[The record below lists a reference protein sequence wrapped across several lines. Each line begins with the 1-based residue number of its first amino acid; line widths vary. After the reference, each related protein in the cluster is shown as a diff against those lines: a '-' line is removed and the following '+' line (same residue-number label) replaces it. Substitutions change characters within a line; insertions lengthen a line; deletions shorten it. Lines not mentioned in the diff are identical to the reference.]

1 MIRATFPFRATLSCA
16 CLVAIAAV
24 SNVPARAEKP
34 INLEAR
40 FAQGVMKGGE
50 KQRNYLRV
58 GLNGCE
64 RQPTERTPVNVAF
77 VIDRSGS
84 MQGARIAQA
93 REAAA
98 AAIRR
103 LDKNDIASV
112 VIFDDKIDILVQAQP
127 VEDHAAFIDR
137 IRQVTARGSTAIHGG
152 VMEGAAQVRHNLEA
166 RRLNRVVLL
175 SDGQANVGPRR
186 PEEFAKLGRELLQQG
201 ISVSTI
207 GVGMQYNE
215 DLMLQ
220 LARASDGNHTF
231 VGESTDLIQV
241 FNKEFDDVLAS
252 CAQTVS
258 IDIEL
263 KPGVR
268 VVRGLSRDAKIEGQT
283 AQFQLNQIY
292 AATEHYVLMEIE
304 VDQGV
309 AGAAGDAD
317 LGRVR
322 VTYTAAQDGSRQT
335 IETLVRARFSQST
348 TEIAASRDNT
358 VIESVVEQ
366 SVRARTA
373 AAIQLRDQGRHGEA
387 QALFS
392 QNVQEIDAQAAYA
405 PLSNRLQYLKR
416 QYDGIVAAP
425 TPSATARGEQR
436 KFLRQLDSNPAAP
449 GARY

>member
-1 MIRATFPFRATLSCA
+1 MIRAILSCA
-16 CLVAIAAV
+16 CVVSIAV
-24 SNVPARAEKP
+24 LSNAPARADKP

-40 FAQGVMKGGE
+40 FAQAVMTGGQA
-50 KQRNYLRV
+50 QRNYLRI

-64 RQPTERTPVNVAF
+64 RQPTERTPVNIAF

-84 MQGARIAQA
+84 MQGTRIVQA

-98 AAIRR
+98 AAVRR

-112 VIFDDKIDILVQAQP
+112 VIFDDKIDILVQAQN
-127 VEDHAAFIDR
+127 VDDHSAFIDR
-137 IRQVTARGSTAIHGG
+137 IRQVSARGSTAIHGG
-152 VMEGAAQVRHNLEA
+152 VTEGARQVLQNLDK

-186 PEEFAKLGRELLQQG
+186 PEEFAKLGRELLAQG

-207 GVGMQYNE
+207 GLGTQYNE

-231 VGESTDLIQV
+231 VGETTDLIQV

-258 IDIEL
+258 IDVEL

-268 VVRGLSRDAKIEGQT
+268 VVRALSRDGKIEGQT
-283 AQFQLNQIY
+283 AQFQLNQVY
-292 AATEHYVLMEIE
+292 AATEHYVLMEVE
-304 VDQGV
+304 VDQS
-309 AGAAGDAD
+309 AAGGDAGRDVD

-322 VTYTAAQDGSRQT
+322 VTYTAPQDGSLQT
-335 IETLVRARFSQST
+335 VETPVRARFSEST
-348 TEIAASRDNT
+348 VEVAAGRDNT
-358 VIESVVEQ
+358 VLEAVVEQ

-373 AAIQLRDQGRHGEA
+373 AAIELRDQGRHGEA

-392 QNVQEIDAQAAYA
+392 QNVQEIDAQAAHA
-405 PLSNRLQYLKR
+405 PLSDRLQYLKR
-416 QYDGIVAAP
+416 QYDGLAATPP
-425 TPSATARGEQR
+425 TVSRGVLGDQR
-436 KFLRQLDSNPAAP
+436 KFLRQMDSNPAAP

>member
-1 MIRATFPFRATLSCA
+1 MIRATLLCA
-16 CLVAIAAV
+16 CVASIAV
-24 SNVPARAEKP
+24 LSNAPARAEKP

-40 FAQGVMKGGE
+40 FAQAVMTSGQA
-50 KQRNYLRV
+50 QRNYLRI

-64 RQPTERTPVNVAF
+64 RPPSERTPVNVAF

-98 AAIRR
+98 AAVRR

-112 VIFDDKIDILVQAQP
+112 VVFDDKIDVLVQAQTVDDP
-127 VEDHAAFIDR
+127 AAFIDR
-137 IRQVTARGSTAIHGG
+137 IRQISARGSTAIHGG
-152 VMEGAAQVRHNLEA
+152 VTEGAQQVLHNLDQ

-186 PEEFAKLGRELLQQG
+186 PEDFAKLGRELLQRG

-207 GVGMQYNE
+207 GLGMGYNE

-220 LARASDGNHTF
+220 LARASDGNHLF
-231 VGESTDLIQV
+231 VGDNTDLIQV

-258 IDIEL
+258 IDVEL
-263 KPGVR
+263 RPGVR
-268 VVRGLSRDAKIEGQT
+268 VVRGLSRDGQIDGQI
-283 AQFQLNQIY
+283 AQFKLNQVY
-292 AATEHYVLMEIE
+292 AATEHYVLMEVE
-304 VDQGV
+304 VDQTV
-309 AGAAGDAD
+309 AGSDDD

-322 VTYTAAQDGSRQT
+322 VSYTAPQDGSRRT
-335 IETLVRARFSQST
+335 IETPVRARFSQST
-348 TEIAASRDNT
+348 AEVAASRDND
-358 VIESVVEQ
+358 VLEAVVEQ

-373 AAIQLRDQGRHGEA
+373 AAVELRDQGRHGEA

-392 QNVQEIDAQAAYA
+392 QNVQEIDAQAAHA
-405 PLSNRLQYLKR
+405 PLSNRLQYLQQ
-416 QYDGIVAAP
+416 QYRGIVAAP
-425 TPSATARGEQR
+425 PASARAFGTER
-436 KFLRQLDSNPAAP
+436 KFLRQMDSNPAAA

>member
-1 MIRATFPFRATLSCA
+1 MIRATFLFRATLSCA

-24 SNVPARAEKP
+24 SNAQARAEKP

-40 FAQGVMKGGE
+40 FAQAVMKGGE

-152 VMEGAAQVRHNLEA
+152 VIEGAAQVKHNLEA

-207 GVGMQYNE
+207 GVGLQYNE

-220 LARASDGNHTF
+220 LARASDGNHSF

-258 IDIEL
+258 IDVEL

-268 VVRGLSRDAKIEGQT
+268 VVRGLSRDAKIDGQT

-292 AATEHYVLMEIE
+292 AATEHYVLMEVE
-304 VDQGV
+304 VDP
-309 AGAAGDAD
+309 GATDATGDTD

-322 VTYTAAQDGSRQT
+322 VTYTAPQDGSRQT
-335 IETLVRARFSQST
+335 IETPVHARFSQSA
-348 TEIAASRDNT
+348 TEIAASRDNA

-373 AAIQLRDQGRHGEA
+373 AAIELRDQGRHGEA

-392 QNVQEIDAQAAYA
+392 QNVQEIDAQAAHA

-416 QYDGIVAAP
+416 QYHGIAAQP
-425 TPSATARGEQR
+425 APSAAARGEQR
-436 KFLRQLDSNPAAP
+436 KFLRQMDSNPAAP